1 VVYDFRTIPGCKKG
15 TVMDVRGW
23 DYCYYEGTI
32 LLLVETGAKIRLR
45 SHCMTIDLMFNIAT
59 EGATVDVLAL
69 NGGL

>member
-1 VVYDFRTIPGCKKG
+1 
-15 TVMDVRGW
+15 MDVRGW